1 MSARAAVFVL
11 LVAAAKAGSPDF
23 DLNELNNELAEA
35 DAVPTYGHHLRRSHT
50 LPALVKYGHN
60 VHHNHHVSLD
70 TSLEDTLELEGQTG
84 VEDMDAPGLPGRH
97 PSVEKALDGMAGDL
111 ETLSE
116 KKEQA
121 KEVRNELEGTM
132 TDAVH
137 HMNDVNSIKH
147 AITKQETQLRIEGGK
162 LETLKVDE
170 GRLEETRGSL
180 VASLK
185 RMLEPKI
192 MFAHEREQKKLVVLR
207 KEEEAARA
215 WKTKRDSLKVSA
227 MELIKQKKVSYQG
240 LLDAEEEVARAQK
253 KAEMAR
259 ITYEHDRT
267 TTGEQVQS
275 YRYAETRYT
284 AEAQHEKAAKAAA
297 MAAKHSVENLYNVE
311 HVEKEKVDQSI
322 LYRKDRLR
330 KKIHEVE
337 EVRNKA
343 HRELKELEQKY
354 HEWQESQRERTAEVV
369 KKSQET
375 AEAQSAFAARQQ
387 QVLDTAQAKVTRDA
401 QGPGDWDAW
410 GGDAGMFTKVDDEL
424 DE

>member
-1 MSARAAVFVL
+1 
-11 LVAAAKAGSPDF
+11 
-23 DLNELNNELAEA
+23 
-35 DAVPTYGHHLRRSHT
+35 
-50 LPALVKYGHN
+50 
-60 VHHNHHVSLD
+60 
-70 TSLEDTLELEGQTG
+70 
-84 VEDMDAPGLPGRH
+84 
-97 PSVEKALDGMAGDL
+97 
-111 ETLSE
+111 
-116 KKEQA
+116 
-121 KEVRNELEGTM
+121 
-132 TDAVH
+132 
-137 HMNDVNSIKH
+137 
-147 AITKQETQLRIEGGK
+147 
-162 LETLKVDE
+162 LKVDE

-180 VASLK
+180 VSSLK

-192 MFAHEREQKKLVVLR
+192 MFAREREQKKLAVLH

-259 ITYEHDRT
+259 IAYEHDRT

-275 YRYAETRYT
+275 YRYAETRYN
-284 AEAQHEKAAKAAA
+284 AEAQHEQAAKAAA
-297 MAAKHSVENLYNVE
+297 LAAKHSVENLYNVE

-354 HEWQESQRERTAEVV
+354 HEWQENQRERTAEVV

-375 AEAQSAFAARQQ
+375 AEAQAAFAARQQ
-387 QVLDTAQAKVTRDA
+387 QVLDVAQAKVTRDA
-401 QGPGDWDAW
+401 QGPGDWDGW

-424 DE
+424 DD